1 VIDGVYTIPLIA
13 DLCLDD
19 FEPACAAAGKP
30 LFASAPAGR
39 MNGAVSKGAMS
50 NGAVSHRA
58 VSEVVVRATATAA
71 KEKRACQAR
80 FVCGPENRLLA
91 EAVDSLLQRSPSP
104 YNPLVLCGP
113 PGTGKSHVAR
123 GIARHWR
130 SIDRDVL
137 YTSGAD
143 FARGFAAALENE
155 TIAGWRS
162 RNRDTSLFILED
174 LSQLSGKGPALS
186 ELLFTLD
193 AVLQQQGQAL
203 LTTCLP
209 PRHIAGIP
217 AALAARLV
225 GGLVLQ
231 LSPPGPAA
239 RLALIEQFARL
250 CGLDL
255 SPGPARLLAEGLAVT
270 PPELFGAITE
280 ISVQCKID
288 GEPIT
293 TDRVR
298 AFLAA
303 SRSNGAVRPT
313 IRSIA
318 RLSAKYFGLKP
329 GQLTSSTR
337 RRAVVQARNVAIYL
351 ARQLSGNSLE
361 QLGAYFGGRDHTT
374 ILHGY
379 RTIESR
385 SRTDPTIR
393 QALTELRRLLAHG

>member
-1 VIDGVYTIPLIA
+1 VTDGVFTIPLIA

-19 FEPACAAAGKP
+19 FEPDCALANTSTSTTLAASRTNRARTPTAAG
-30 LFASAPAGR
+30 AI
-39 MNGAVSKGAMS
+39 AV
-50 NGAVSHRA
+50 
-58 VSEVVVRATATAA
+58 
-71 KEKRACQAR
+71 KEKRGCQAR

-113 PGTGKSHVAR
+113 PGTGKSHIAR

-143 FARGFAAALENE
+143 FARGFASALEKE

-162 RNRDTSLFILED
+162 RHRDTSLFILED
-174 LSQLSGKGPALS
+174 LTQLSGKGPALC
-186 ELLFTLD
+186 ELQYTLD
-193 AVLQQQGQAL
+193 AVQEQQGQVV

-217 AALAARLV
+217 PALAARLV

-239 RLALIEQFARL
+239 RLALVEQFARL
-250 CGLDL
+250 CGIDL
-255 SPGPARLLAEGLAVT
+255 PASASRLLADGLAAT
-270 PPELFGAITE
+270 PPELMGAITE
-280 ISVQCKID
+280 LSIQCKID
-288 GEPIT
+288 REPIT
-293 TDRVR
+293 SDRVR
-298 AFLAA
+298 AYLAA
-303 SRSNGAVRPT
+303 SRCARAVRPT
-313 IRSIA
+313 IHSIA

-329 GQLTSSTR
+329 GDLTSSTR

-351 ARQLSGNSLE
+351 ARQVSGNSLT
-361 QLGAYFGGRDHTT
+361 QLGEYFGGRDHTT

-393 QALTELRRLLAHG
+393 QALSELRRLLADG

>member
-1 VIDGVYTIPLIA
+1 VTDGVFTIPLIA

-19 FEPACAAAGKP
+19 FEPDCAPAAKQSIAAAHT
-30 LFASAPAGR
+30 
-39 MNGAVSKGAMS
+39 NGAAPCAIGTIGV
-50 NGAVSHRA
+50 
-58 VSEVVVRATATAA
+58 
-71 KEKRACQAR
+71 KEKRACQAS
-80 FVCGPENRLLA
+80 FVCGPENQLLA
-91 EAVDSLLQRSPSP
+91 EAVDSLLHRSPSP

-130 SIDRDVL
+130 SQDRDVL
-137 YTSGAD
+137 FTNGAD
-143 FARGFAAALENE
+143 FARSFATALDKE

-162 RNRDTSLFILED
+162 RHRDTSLFILED
-174 LSQLSGKGPALS
+174 LTQLSGKGPAMS
-186 ELLFTLD
+186 ELLYTLD
-193 AVLQQQGQAL
+193 AVREQQGQVL

-217 AALAARLV
+217 PALAARLV

-239 RLALIEQFARL
+239 RLALVEQFARL
-250 CGLDL
+250 CAIDL
-255 SPGPARLLAEGLAVT
+255 APSATRLLADGLAVT
-270 PPELFGAITE
+270 PPELMGAITE
-280 ISVQCKID
+280 LSVRCKID

-298 AFLAA
+298 AFVAA
-303 SRSNGAVRPT
+303 SRNTGAMRPS

-318 RLSAKYFGLKP
+318 RLSARYFGLKP
-329 GQLTSSTR
+329 GELTSSTR

-351 ARQLSGNSLE
+351 ARQVSGNSLE

-385 SRTDPTIR
+385 YRTDPTIR
-393 QALTELRRLLAHG
+393 QALSELRRLLAHA

>member
-1 VIDGVYTIPLIA
+1 VIDGVLTIPLIA

-19 FEPACAAAGKP
+19 FERDCAPASKASANSAAAT
-30 LFASAPAGR
+30 R
-39 MNGAVSKGAMS
+39 TNGAAKLGAT
-50 NGAVSHRA
+50 GAA
-58 VSEVVVRATATAA
+58 PF
-71 KEKRACQAR
+71 KEKRACQAG

-91 EAVDSLLQRSPSP
+91 EAVDALLHRTPSP

-113 PGTGKSHVAR
+113 PGTGKSHIAR

-143 FARGFAAALENE
+143 FARGFALALEKE
-155 TIAGWRS
+155 IIAGWRS
-162 RNRDTSLFILED
+162 RHRDTSLFILED
-174 LSQLSGKGPALS
+174 LGQLSGKGPALR
-186 ELLFTLD
+186 ELRYTLD
-193 AVLQQQGQAL
+193 AVQAQQGQVV
-203 LTTCLP
+203 LTTCLH

-217 AALAARLV
+217 PELAARLI

-239 RLALIEQFARL
+239 RRALVEQFAQL
-250 CGLDL
+250 SSIDL
-255 SPGPARLLAEGLAVT
+255 PASASRLLADGLAAT
-270 PPELFGAITE
+270 PPELMGAITE
-280 ISVQCKID
+280 LSIQCRID

-293 TDRVR
+293 NDRVR
-298 AFLAA
+298 AYLAA
-303 SRSNGAVRPT
+303 SRCAAAVRPT
-313 IRSIA
+313 IHSIA

-329 GQLTSSTR
+329 SELTSSTR

-351 ARQLSGNSLE
+351 AREVSGNSLA

-379 RTIESR
+379 RTIASR
-385 SRTDPTIR
+385 CRTDPTIR
-393 QALTELRRLLAHG
+393 QALLELRRLLANG